1 MRKNRTNPSPR
12 FPGGEAPSSGAFVGR
27 LRVTLR
33 AFRHRNYRLY
43 FAGQA
48 VSLTGA
54 WMQQIAM
61 SWLVYRLTGSA
72 LLLGVVSFSGQI
84 AHLLVTPFAGVL
96 ADRFS
101 RHRILVIMQTL
112 AMIQAAALAFIT
124 LSGLVA
130 VWHLV
135 VLSLMLGIVNATEM
149 PVRQSFIIELVD
161 DREGLA
167 NAIALNSA
175 LFNGTRMI
183 GPSIAGV
190 VIAFTGEGW
199 CFLINAGSFLAVIA
213 ALLAMRIAP
222 ARRDNG
228 DRSVLE
234 RLGEGFGYVTRSI
247 PIRSI
252 LLLMALIS
260 FVGLPYIILMPV
272 FTSAVLGGGPETLGF
287 LMGAAGMGAFSGA
300 LLLATRPSSAGLG
313 EFIGRS
319 TLLFSLALVAVS
331 FVRSVLPALPLFFL
345 TGFGMISA
353 MASCNTVLQSIVD
366 DDKRGRVM
374 SFFSMAMMG
383 FAPFGNLL
391 AGAVADRVGS
401 PVTIMT
407 GGILCA
413 IGALV
418 FSHKSGAISAALLH
432 TASAARNPGPAVP
445 D

>member
-1 MRKNRTNPSPR
+1 MQST
-12 FPGGEAPSSGAFVGR
+12 ALLSGAFIDR
-27 LRVTLR
+27 LRDTLR

-43 FAGQA
+43 FTGQA

-101 RHRILVIMQTL
+101 RHRILVIMQAL
-112 AMIQAAALAFIT
+112 AMIQASALAFIT
-124 LSGLVA
+124 LSGTVA

-135 VLSLMLGIVNATEM
+135 VLSLVLGIINATEM
-149 PVRQSFIIELVD
+149 PVRQSFIIELVG

-183 GPSIAGV
+183 GPSIAGI
-190 VIAFTGEGW
+190 VIAFTGEGL
-199 CFLINAGSFLAVIA
+199 CFLINAASFLAVIA

-222 ARRDNG
+222 GLRDNDG
-228 DRSVLE
+228 RSVFE
-234 RLGEGFGYVTRSI
+234 RLNEGLDYVTRSV

-260 FVGLPYIILMPV
+260 FMGLPYIILMPV
-272 FTSAVLGGGPETLGF
+272 FTSVVLGGGPETLGF
-287 LMGAAGMGAFSGA
+287 LMGATGMGAFTGA
-300 LLLATRPSSAGLG
+300 LLLAMRRGSAGLG

-319 TLLFSLALVAVS
+319 TLLFSLSLVAIS
-331 FVRSVLPALPLFFL
+331 FVRSVPLALPLFFL
-345 TGFGMISA
+345 TGFGMISS
-353 MASCNTVLQSIVD
+353 MASCNTVLQSIVV

-374 SFFSMAMMG
+374 SFFSMALMG

-391 AGAVADRVGS
+391 AGAAADRVGS

-413 IGALV
+413 IGAVV
-418 FSHKSGAISAALLH
+418 FSRKSGEIGDALLGAAVH
-432 TASAARNPGPAVP
+432 TLPQRAEIIP